1 MRWGW
6 DRERGQVICMFS
18 VYIYIPAD
26 TDLKISDFKPD
37 AVINGGF
44 EASGW
49 DENIFHAEL

>member
-1 MRWGW
+1 
-6 DRERGQVICMFS
+6 MFS